1 MKGAGLRRGL
11 VMLCCVAIVA
21 GCATAPPG
29 RSDNICL
36 IFAEKADWFD
46 DAARAAALTWAL
58 TRGARSGRVA
68 HHFARHWVGQGA
80 LAARQ
85 TGG

>member
-1 MKGAGLRRGL
+1 MKGAGLRRGF
-11 VMLCCVAIVA
+11 VILCCAAMVA

-46 DAARAAALTWAL
+46 DAARAERRWDIPIPVLMPVSI
-58 TRGARSGRVA
+58 RP
-68 HHFARHWVGQGA
+68 
-80 LAARQ
+80 
-85 TGG
+85 